1 LYKFILSPMAQWL
14 VDTIIPLW
22 MAPNVVTTIGLL
34 FNIASAVLVVLF
46 NPELS
51 ATGPHVA
58 WLAGVS
64 AVGMF
69 LYQTFDN
76 MDGKQARKTGSQ
88 SPLGLLFDH
97 GCDALNAGLS
107 VLPVASSL
115 GLGWSRKLLFN
126 MIPLIPFYVQTWE
139 LFYVKSMILPII
151 NGPSEGLVIAC
162 SMMLVT
168 YYTGSATWFHTS
180 QTVFGHSVVPY
191 DFMVLFGFA
200 GAGITLIIQCLNVY
214 RALKRDLK
222 GSDLYSGI
230 VSAFSNLVVFTM
242 FIGSVLLWCT
252 SPGTIALAPRF
263 RWWTLLL
270 VSSVFVEIVSHINLM
285 HITMEPALQPWK
297 RYSVLS
303 TVYLALCTMP
313 AVKTHLPFFLREES
327 VLVLF
332 SLITAYVTFR
342 TLHLMNTE
350 VAQVLGIQVFLIG
363 PPLKKEIVKKHS
375 TRSQTGKKKE

>member
-1 LYKFILSPMAQWL
+1 
-14 VDTIIPLW
+14 
-22 MAPNVVTTIGLL
+22 
-34 FNIASAVLVVLF
+34 
-46 NPELS
+46 
-51 ATGPHVA
+51 
-58 WLAGVS
+58 
-64 AVGMF
+64 
-69 LYQTFDN
+69 
-76 MDGKQARKTGSQ
+76 
-88 SPLGLLFDH
+88 
-97 GCDALNAGLS
+97 
-107 VLPVASSL
+107 
-115 GLGWSRKLLFN
+115 
-126 MIPLIPFYVQTWE
+126 
-139 LFYVKSMILPII
+139 
-151 NGPSEGLVIAC
+151 
-162 SMMLVT
+162 MMLVT